1 LLIFTRCFFLLLFV
15 DVQRN
20 ELDRMYDNGVNE
32 LFDIGETRRALQAR
46 RSELLAEC
54 HANSKLQER
63 FDQVAVQF
71 QASAAAT
78 GPVASD
84 SVKAASADSTL
95 PAAPGPRR
103 EQSMDPG
110 GYAADEK

>member
-1 LLIFTRCFFLLLFV
+1 LLLFF
-15 DVQRN
+15 DAQRN
-20 ELDRMYDNGVNE
+20 ELDCMYDNGVNE

-71 QASAAAT
+71 QPSAAAT

-84 SVKAASADSTL
+84 AVKAASAESTL
-95 PAAPGPRR
+95 PAAPPAPRR
-103 EQSMDPG
+103 EQSADPG